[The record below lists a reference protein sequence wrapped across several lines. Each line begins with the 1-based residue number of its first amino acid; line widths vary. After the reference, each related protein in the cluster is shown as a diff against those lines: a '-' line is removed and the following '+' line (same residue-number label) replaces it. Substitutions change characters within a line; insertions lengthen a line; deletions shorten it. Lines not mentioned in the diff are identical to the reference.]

1 MENESVTLSFKVT
14 LLLFGLN
21 PRAMMHAKNQFFL
34 KLSIT
39 NFKKFVFQDYETF
52 EFLRFTPML
61 KTEVVKSVLCKK
73 KSGRKENLIKQ
84 T

>member
-1 MENESVTLSFKVT
+1 
-14 LLLFGLN
+14 
-21 PRAMMHAKNQFFL
+21 MMHAKNKFFF

-39 NFKKFVFQDYETF
+39 NFKQFVFQGYETF
-52 EFLRFTPML
+52 LLEIYSY
-61 KTEVVKSVLCKK
+61 VKNRSSQICSLQK